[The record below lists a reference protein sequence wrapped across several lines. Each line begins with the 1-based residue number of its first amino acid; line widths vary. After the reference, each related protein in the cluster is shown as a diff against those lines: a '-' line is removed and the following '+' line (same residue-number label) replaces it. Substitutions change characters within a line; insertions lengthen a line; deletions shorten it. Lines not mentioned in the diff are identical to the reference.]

1 MHFICIYIYTY
12 LVEQDVKMILQK
24 GDKKIKHGKN
34 QKIIFKK
41 PNHLEKP
48 LF

>member
-1 MHFICIYIYTY
+1 MYVYIYTY
-12 LVEQDVKMILQK
+12 LVEQDVEMILQK
-24 GDKKIKHGKN
+24 GDKKKNKHGKN

>member
-1 MHFICIYIYTY
+1 MHFIYIIYIYIYTY

-34 QKIIFKK
+34 QKKSSSRNPIT
-41 PNHLEKP
+41 
-48 LF
+48 